1 MDRMDWQTQEFTKN
15 NIDFETEIQEPEEYK
30 VIFLNDDY
38 TTMDFVVAMLVTV
51 FHKSEAEAVEIMTRV
66 HKTGSGT
73 VGIYS
78 YDIAV
83 TKAKIVM
90 ETARKNQF
98 PLRVEVEV
106 A

>member
-1 MDRMDWQTQEFTKN
+1 MDWQTQEFTKN
-15 NIDFETEIQEPEEYK
+15 NIDFETDIQEPEEYK
-30 VIFLNDDY
+30 VIFFNDDY

-51 FHKSEAEAVEIMTRV
+51 FHKSEPEAVEIMTNV
-66 HKTGSGT
+66 HKTGSGIA
-73 VGIYS
+73 GIYS

-83 TKAKIVM
+83 TKANIVV
-90 ETARKNQF
+90 ETARKNEF